1 MAPPG
6 SPWYE
11 FTVVIFLGPCTRG
24 VGQGPVALMSSDMV
38 EARDLSRG
46 LCGGRVL
53 EGSGGN
59 CSRGLGLQGNP
70 PQDRDPT
77 FGMYPWD
84 TVNLKKV
91 VEG

>member
-1 MAPPG
+1 M
-6 SPWYE
+6 
-11 FTVVIFLGPCTRG
+11 
-24 VGQGPVALMSSDMV
+24 
-38 EARDLSRG
+38 
-46 LCGGRVL
+46 L

-84 TVNLKKV
+84 TVNLKKAA
-91 VEG
+91 EG